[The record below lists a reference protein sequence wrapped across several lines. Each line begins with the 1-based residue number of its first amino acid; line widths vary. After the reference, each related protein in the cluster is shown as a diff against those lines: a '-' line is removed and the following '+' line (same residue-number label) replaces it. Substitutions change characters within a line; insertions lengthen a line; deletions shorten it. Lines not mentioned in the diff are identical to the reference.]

1 MAYIDC
7 EYKDSIAYN
16 SVMSITRRDNLLY
29 RMGYTKG
36 AIKFHTEE
44 GNAGQIKFF
53 QDELDLIN
61 KRLKLK
67 QFE

>member
-1 MAYIDC
+1 MAYINCD
-7 EYKDSIAYN
+7 YKGSIAYN
-16 SVMSITRRDNLLY
+16 SVMSINKRENLLY
-29 RMGYTKG
+29 RMSYTKN

-44 GNAGQIKFF
+44 VNAGQIKFF
-53 QDELDLIN
+53 QDELNLIN